1 MSLHTVSRESRKN
14 DGPNCRRRRS
24 VAPPDARTR
33 RGAFSPSSF
42 PLSFFFSRARAALSP
57 RFFFFFFFD
66 DDDNEPKFRAFW
78 AQKKETQEKSALTR
92 RGRRRRPLSLSK
104 RRSRRR
110 QLAKNECISPTPRY
124 SAFRASSRKKHIKQE
139 VSSFAEDVEK
149 FIERAKRK
157 DGSLLAEK
165 QLRKKN
171 TKGEEE
177 EEEEHVFLRER
188 GNAHFKKGEF
198 VEAERSYTK
207 SLASKETAAALSN
220 RAMVRLKLGK
230 AASAAK
236 DCGRSVDLLLFEAS
250 KDGEDRSKREALLV
264 KTWQRKGTAEM
275 EMKMYREAAVSFEN
289 ALRIEPESKTIREQ
303 RKAAVKKMETKDT
316 SKVKHEEVELRVK
329 DFVDKKKQ
337 KHEPTTEGKK
347 EELETPSPAASA
359 KVRAMDATE
368 KKDEEEPVARRSEE
382 TSSIDVEKVRK
393 AISKLDHDDYE
404 IQAGPAFDKQWK
416 LAANSWEKKCKVLRA
431 VRAENVTK
439 ILAERLTGDLLGD
452 IIVSVLTHWISEDD
466 ANDGPIN
473 WLAEL
478 TKTNRFSMASML
490 LSGAAKTN
498 AAESWTRCVQR
509 LAEDEAKNAVAL
521 DRLERLRASFRV

>member
-1 MSLHTVSRESRKN
+1 MMDQTAAAA
-14 DGPNCRRRRS
+14 GPS
-24 VAPPDARTR
+24 HHRTR
-33 RGAFSPSSF
+33 ERVEVRFRRPRF
-42 PLSFFFSRARAALSP
+42 LFLFFFTRALLSP

-171 TKGEEE
+171 TKKGEEE

-250 KDGEDRSKREALLV
+250 EDGEDRSKREALLV

-404 IQAGPAFDKQWK
+404 IQTGPAFDKQWK

-509 LAEDEAKNAVAL
+509 LSEDEAKNAVAL